1 MPVTLKPSLSTLTGE
16 LGLRQGVLVLA
27 GATSPDYDDDDFPSD
42 EVLSTSLRAYGYIEF
57 PGEVFIKD
65 WSEHSGL
72 AAALVDAGAGEI
84 TETLTVGPFDSR
96 AYRFQLAP
104 EVLASHEVSGD

>member
-1 MPVTLKPSLSTLTGE
+1 MTVTLKTSLSTLTGE
-16 LGLRQGVLVLA
+16 LELRQGVLVLA
-27 GATSPDYDDDDFPSD
+27 GATSPDYDDDFPSD

>member
-1 MPVTLKPSLSTLTGE
+1 MTITLKTSLSTLTGE
-16 LGLRQGVLVLA
+16 LELRQGVLVLA
-27 GATSPDYDDDDFPSD
+27 GATSPDYDDVFPSD

>member
-1 MPVTLKPSLSTLTGE
+1 MTITLKTSLSTLTGE
-16 LGLRQGVLVLA
+16 LELRQGVLVLA
-27 GATSPDYDDDDFPSD
+27 GATSPNYDDFPSD